1 MALSV
6 EQINEAA
13 DDNALYALLKSE
25 LLRLFPMWLLKKPA
39 AFRRRREAAPP
50 GMRAMAATY
59 DLDVSLALDDLA
71 WHFVNHPALWEN
83 EETLWA
89 LGELGQPEAVRIF
102 GQALEFMR
110 PRLSALVAKT
120 KEWNERADTHTE
132 SHGRPMKNARFLHD
146 WLKEVGI
153 DAHMDTLTRD
163 FWALVKPEPMAVLS
177 WWLKYARRNPERC
190 VGGKGAVFWQRFT
203 E

>member
-1 MALSV
+1 
-6 EQINEAA
+6 
-13 DDNALYALLKSE
+13 
-25 LLRLFPMWLLKKPA
+25 
-39 AFRRRREAAPP
+39 
-50 GMRAMAATY
+50 MAATY

-71 WHFVNHPALWEN
+71 WHFVNHPGLWEN

-89 LGELGQPEAVRIF
+89 LGELGQPEAVLIF

-132 SHGRPMKNARFLHD
+132 SHGRPMMNARFLHD